1 MDRPL
6 GGGQRKW
13 WTLECLLMP
22 LILGAATPK
31 PPHWV
36 LVAGHLP
43 ACVFTRGWFSAGGPW
58 P

>member
-13 WTLECLLMP
+13 WMLECLLML

-36 LVAGHLP
+36 LVEGHLP
-43 ACVFTRGWFSAGGPW
+43 ACVFPQGWFSAGGPW

>member
-13 WTLECLLMP
+13 WMLECLP

-36 LVAGHLP
+36 LVAGPLP
-43 ACVFTRGWFSAGGPW
+43 ACVLTRGWFSAGGPW